1 MIRNKKTERG
11 VNHEIK
17 KKGLPKSKSHFTF
30 QEGGESVRR
39 ATRLVRTVAESNE
52 LGIRLSQIA
61 RKMDLPVTTAHR
73 ILNVLVSEGF
83 LEYDPVSK
91 CYHIGIELYSLGSKA
106 QQFALREK
114 YRSCLENV
122 ARETLDSVYLVIRSS
137 LDALCIDDIEGE
149 STIRIMAY
157 NLGSRRPLGI
167 GAGSLAL
174 LAFCPDDEIESI
186 LKANEL
192 RYRQNNKMTVSK
204 VRGLIKQTRK
214 LGYAFNEGHFM
225 KGING
230 VGVPIYNNQGDVVAA
245 ISAGSISERIDRI
258 RSKEIAE
265 FIKSEISLMRPFY
278 NL

>member
-1 MIRNKKTERG
+1 MIRSKKIERG

-17 KKGLPKSKSHFTF
+17 KKGLSKSKSHFAF
-30 QEGGESVRR
+30 QEGGQSVHRAIRLLRR
-39 ATRLVRTVAESNE
+39 VAESNE
-52 LGIRLSQIA
+52 QGIRLSQIA
-61 RKMDLPVTTAHR
+61 KKMDLPVTTAHR

-83 LEYDPVSK
+83 LEYDPISK

-106 QQFALREK
+106 QRFALREK

-137 LDALCIDDIEGE
+137 LDALCIDDIEGK

-174 LAFCPDDEIESI
+174 LAFSPDDEIESI

-192 RYRQNNKMTVSK
+192 RYQQNNKMTVSK

-225 KGING
+225 KGINA
-230 VGVPIYNNQGDVVAA
+230 VGVPVYNDQGDVVAA
-245 ISAGSISERIDRI
+245 ISVGSISERIDRV

-265 FIKSEISLMRPFY
+265 FIKSEISFMRPFY